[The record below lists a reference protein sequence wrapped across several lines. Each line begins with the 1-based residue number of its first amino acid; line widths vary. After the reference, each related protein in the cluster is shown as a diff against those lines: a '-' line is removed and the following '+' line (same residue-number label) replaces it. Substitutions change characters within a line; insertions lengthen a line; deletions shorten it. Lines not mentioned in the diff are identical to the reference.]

1 MAIKRLTTDKERT
14 LIKENKKN
22 KNLLKK
28 LIQILINK
36 GIILEEEI
44 K

>member
-1 MAIKRLTTDKERT
+1 MAIKRLTTENERK

-36 GIILEEEI
+36 GIITEGDL

>member
-1 MAIKRLTTDKERT
+1 MAVKRLTTENERK

-36 GIILEEEI
+36 GIISREDL

>member
-1 MAIKRLTTDKERT
+1 MAIRRLTTESERKN
-14 LIKENKKN
+14 IKENKKN

-36 GIILEEEI
+36 GIITEEDL

>member
-1 MAIKRLTTDKERT
+1 MAIKRLTTKKERK

-36 GIILEEEI
+36 GIIVEEDLQ
-44 K
+44 

>member
-1 MAIKRLTTDKERT
+1 MIKRLATPKQRTDLKE
-14 LIKENKKN
+14 KKKN

-28 LIQILINK
+28 LIQVLINK
-36 GIILEEEI
+36 GIITKEDL